1 VGEGVFACGLSVC
14 DGREKIDILIFLKI
28 KPRVT
33 MSIKKFW
40 QKTIDANPHLTR
52 IGQPWD
58 KDEEQNLLNRISEGK
73 SINEIS
79 VEFKRAKGGIT
90 SRLKMM
96 ARDMLTTGKSVME
109 VSKLTGISDSDLE
122 KIGNSQKKS
131 VKSQTKIQEINPD
144 ATAVIK
150 HLIDHTY
157 KDDIAE
163 LLTLTRGIHSMLK
176 DIVGDVEPIVKPT
189 VKAPIIIKKRVKG
202 ACLIQED

>member
-1 VGEGVFACGLSVC
+1 
-14 DGREKIDILIFLKI
+14 
-28 KPRVT
+28 

-96 ARDMLTTGKSVME
+96 ARDMLTNGKSVME

-176 DIVGDVEPIVKPT
+176 DIVGDMVAAEEPVIASVAVEPVVKGI
-189 VKAPIIIKKRVKG
+189 VKAPVIIKRVMKG